1 MSAHGRLEG
10 RVGIVTGA
18 AGGMGAAHVTRL
30 AGEGATVYAADIHQ
44 EGLER
49 TTAATPDRTR
59 GRLLDVTSADAWSAL
74 VTDVMTHHGRID
86 FLVNNAGVVQLAD
99 AVETSEAE
107 WDRTMAIN
115 AKGVFLGMKHVVP
128 VMQRQGAG
136 SIVNISSV
144 YGLVGTSG
152 YVAYTAS
159 KGAVTVMTKAAAA
172 AHGPAGI
179 RVNSVHPGVVYT
191 PMLETELSGLPA
203 SALEDFL
210 AATPLRRGAAPDE
223 VSGAVLFLV
232 SDDSSFVSGAEIVVD
247 GGLIAA
253 R

>member
-1 MSAHGRLEG
+1 
-10 RVGIVTGA
+10 
-18 AGGMGAAHVTRL
+18 MGAAHVTRL
-30 AGEGATVYAADIHQ
+30 AGEGATVYAADIHK

-172 AHGPAGI
+172 THGPAGI

-191 PMLETELSGLPA
+191 PMLETELSGLPRTF
-203 SALEDFL
+203 SRRHRFVGEPHLTRCREPFCSSSRMTVHSSP
-210 AATPLRRGAAPDE
+210 TPRSSSMA
-223 VSGAVLFLV
+223 
-232 SDDSSFVSGAEIVVD
+232 DSSRLADLD
-247 GGLIAA
+247 GGPDSVGASFGIQG
-253 R
+253 

>member
-1 MSAHGRLEG
+1 
-10 RVGIVTGA
+10 
-18 AGGMGAAHVTRL
+18 MGAAHVTRL
-30 AGEGATVYAADIHQ
+30 AGEGATVYA
-44 EGLER
+44 
-49 TTAATPDRTR
+49 
-59 GRLLDVTSADAWSAL
+59 
-74 VTDVMTHHGRID
+74 
-86 FLVNNAGVVQLAD
+86 AGVVQLAD

-128 VMQRQGAG
+128 VMQRQ
-136 SIVNISSV
+136 
-144 YGLVGTSG
+144 
-152 YVAYTAS
+152 
-159 KGAVTVMTKAAAA
+159 AAAT
-172 AHGPAGI
+172 HGPAGI

-223 VSGAVLFLV
+223 VSGVVLFLV